1 MICFCGEG
9 KNLRKKYGK
18 RLTCVVFSLCLV
30 SAAVNSTC
38 TADAEEN
45 YSETDRTDVFVFPD
59 KQLCGVSPYIYGIN
73 DTGDISGVKA
83 FVLKQ
88 TGAELSSYNWE
99 NNASNRIVD
108 GESVNS
114 IIFAESEREENLSV
128 PALYTE
134 KLVKRAEEL
143 NIPVRLVTLQMMGF
157 AAGDSDGV
165 IDESEAG
172 YSDRWAAVK
181 YKEDFSYTNFPDS
194 DDGIVYIDE
203 YAAYLTNMY
212 GTAAEGGINGYFL
225 DTEPDKWA
233 ENYPL
238 LDREST
244 CPDSAVFIE
253 RSAELSSNIKTI
265 DDSALVFGPSLSGV
279 SACADFNGSY
289 KSESESFADYYLYG
303 MKKAGEKEGI
313 RLLDVFDI
321 HYFAEENVSG
331 TFPADDAYIMESPR
345 ALYDESYS
353 LAVFGENTS
362 FFPLIPSLMESINRS
377 YPDTKLSF
385 SEYSFGGGDRM
396 SGCIA
401 EIDAL
406 GAFAENGV
414 YLACLY
420 PDEINSYQKAGLNLY
435 TNYDYNGSGVGDTV
449 LEVKNSDEE
458 ALAYAFSNSDSFDTV
473 WLILANKS
481 PNAQKTFN
489 ISINSMRDFSVS
501 NMYTISG
508 NSSEIVANTDNLPD
522 VAERKTEVALPE
534 KSVCLLVLK
543 TRDILAND
551 GYEEETSVTENT
563 AIQPDGEQDS
573 VSEIHPEEST
583 IEMNTVTETMPVSE
597 ESPADETYPDGTQQ
611 YLETRNS
618 SHDPEGIADTETE
631 GFSDNKDNEREFPL
645 ALKIV
650 AVLAAAGCFGGII
663 YVFFIDK

>member
-1 MICFCGEG
+1 M
-9 KNLRKKYGK
+9 RKKYGK
-18 RLTCVVFSLCLV
+18 QLACIVFAVCLV
-30 SAAVNSTC
+30 SAAVNNTC

-45 YSETDRTDVFVFPD
+45 YSETDRADIFVFPD
-59 KQLCGVSPYIYGIN
+59 KRLCEVSPYIYGIN

-88 TGAELSSYNWE
+88 TGADISSYNWE
-99 NNASNRIVD
+99 NNASDRLID
-108 GESVNS
+108 GKCVNG
-114 IIFAESEREENLSV
+114 IHFAEPESGEDFSV

-157 AAGDSDGV
+157 AAGDDNGV
-165 IDESEAG
+165 IEESEAG

-181 YKEDFSYTNFPDS
+181 YKEDFSYTNFPDL

-203 YAAYLTNMY
+203 YAAYLANMY

-244 CPDSAVFIE
+244 YPDSAVFIE
-253 RSAELSSNIKTI
+253 RSAELSSHIKTI

-279 SACADFNGSY
+279 PACADFNGSFGS
-289 KSESESFADYYLYG
+289 KSESFADYYLYE
-303 MKKAGEKEGI
+303 MKKAGEKESR

-321 HYFAEENVSG
+321 HYFAEKNQKVKG
-331 TFPADDAYIMESPR
+331 TFPSEDAYVMESPR
-345 ALYDESYS
+345 ALYDESYNS
-353 LAVFGENTS
+353 TVFGENTA
-362 FFPLIPSLMESINRS
+362 FFPLIPSLMRSINRS

-385 SEYSFGGGDRM
+385 SEYNFGGGDRM

-449 LEVKNSDEE
+449 LEVKNSDKR

-473 WLILANKS
+473 WLILANKN
-481 PNAQKTFN
+481 PNLEKTFN
-489 ISINSMRDFSVS
+489 ISINSLRDFSVS
-501 NMYTISG
+501 KMYTISG
-508 NSSEIVANTDNLPD
+508 NSSEIVANTDILPD
-522 VAERKTEVALPE
+522 ITERKTEVVLPE

-543 TRDILAND
+543 TGDRLSSEEH
-551 GYEEETSVTENT
+551 GEETSVTENNDK
-563 AIQPDGEQDS
+563 QPEGAVES
-573 VSEIHPEEST
+573 VSEVRPEEST
-583 IEMNTVTETMPVSE
+583 IEMNTVTETLPVSE
-597 ESPADETYPDGTQQ
+597 ESGAVTSPVGTEQ
-611 YLETRNS
+611 YFETRNS

-631 GFSDNKDNEREFPL
+631 GSSENKDNEREFPL
-645 ALKIV
+645 PLKIV
-650 AVLAAAGCFGGII
+650 AMLAATGCFVGII
-663 YVFFIDK
+663 YVFFVDK